1 MPLPLLLAPIA
12 ESVVARLAATTLLDR
27 VASLGILGAYLGH
40 EQLKDSSNPFGS
52 APSGTKTTP
61 VKFGSTPVPKTNTAP
76 SVPVVPATPVA
87 PSMAKILTPTLDDYL
102 KSLNRQKANTQ
113 SLSTTLTTAG
123 TAVKERNDALT
134 QTAGASKFLVNQVE
148 AKASLDEV
156 SFALNAQ
163 SVVHAMI
170 YETLDRNLSLISAS
184 LVASAQTAKVATDH
198 AGTVASAPPVPDYS
212 DKLER
217 MAKSADSAKIVHEHA
232 HTVRDIA
239 DLDGVVV
246 ARAAPMEIVAA
257 RNAAQAREKTD
268 IINETFDDTDNPL
281 SSFDLMPLLNFVGR
295 GDTFD
300 VSKTLSNVFKP
311 DGV

>member
-1 MPLPLLLAPIA
+1 MFPLALALPPILEGISAA
-12 ESVVARLAATTLLDR
+12 EL
-27 VASLGILGAYLGH
+27 LGISGAFGSVGLKAYLGY
-40 EQLKDSSNPFGS
+40 EYAKEKIGFGS
-52 APSGTKTTP
+52 APSGLNNTP
-61 VKFGSTPVPKTNTAP
+61 VKFGSTPVSKSNTTP
-76 SVPVVPATPVA
+76 SVPVAPVTPVA
-87 PSMAKILTPTLDDYL
+87 PSMSKTLSPTLDDYL
-102 KSLNRQKANTQ
+102 RSLNRQKSNTQ
-113 SLSTTLTTAG
+113 SLSTALTTAG
-123 TAVKERNDALT
+123 TVVKERNEALT

-156 SFALNAQ
+156 SFAINAQ

-198 AGTVASAPPVPDYS
+198 TAKIASAPAVPDYS

-246 ARAAPMEIVAA
+246 ARAAPMEIIAA
-257 RNAAQAREKTD
+257 RNAAHAREKTD
-268 IINETFDDTDNPL
+268 IINETFDDIDNPL
-281 SSFDLMPLLNFVGR
+281 SGLDLMPLLNFVGR

-300 VSKTLSNVFKP
+300 VSKTLSNIFKP